1 VKVALVCAACTVT
14 LDGTVATDVLLLDR
28 LTLAPPE
35 GAAPVNVTVPV
46 ELFPPLTLVG
56 FSVSDESVT
65 LPLAG
70 VIVSDAFCEL
80 LPRVAVI
87 TAVVVLVTD
96 VVVTG
101 KFADVEPPGTV
112 TVLGTL
118 ALELLLLKLTTLP
131 PDGAAE
137 LNVTVPV
144 ELFPPTTL
152 VGFNVTEEIVGPELP
167 GFTVKLVE
175 TVAVPDW
182 A

>member
-80 LPRVAVI
+80 LPSVAVI

-96 VVVTG
+96 VVVTV
-101 KFADVEPPGTV
+101 KFADVEPP
-112 TVLGTL
+112 
-118 ALELLLLKLTTLP
+118 
-131 PDGAAE
+131 
-137 LNVTVPV
+137 
-144 ELFPPTTL
+144 
-152 VGFNVTEEIVGPELP
+152 
-167 GFTVKLVE
+167 
-175 TVAVPDW
+175 
-182 A
+182 